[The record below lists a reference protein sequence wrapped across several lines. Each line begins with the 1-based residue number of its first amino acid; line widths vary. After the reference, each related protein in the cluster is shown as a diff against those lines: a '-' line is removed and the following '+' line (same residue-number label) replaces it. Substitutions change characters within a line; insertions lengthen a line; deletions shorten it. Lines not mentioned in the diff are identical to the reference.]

1 MPSPLA
7 HTLIG
12 YIIYRKRGE
21 AVIRHDAGRLLVLLQ
36 VLVVE
41 DMGRYHNHFSHS
53 LLFGVAVALVVMLLA
68 GICRARRPG
77 HWFLL
82 ALVSYWLHILMDWMT
97 PGRGVMLFW
106 PFTQQRFS
114 SPVTLF
120 YGLHWS
126 KGLFSID
133 HVWTVLTEGLFIAV
147 VLLVWHFA
155 ARWKNRKV
163 SP

>member
-1 MPSPLA
+1 
-7 HTLIG
+7 
-12 YIIYRKRGE
+12 
-21 AVIRHDAGRLLVLLQ
+21 
-36 VLVVE
+36 
-41 DMGRYHNHFSHS
+41 
-53 LLFGVAVALVVMLLA
+53 
-68 GICRARRPG
+68 
-77 HWFLL
+77 
-82 ALVSYWLHILMDWMT
+82 
-97 PGRGVMLFW
+97 MLFW